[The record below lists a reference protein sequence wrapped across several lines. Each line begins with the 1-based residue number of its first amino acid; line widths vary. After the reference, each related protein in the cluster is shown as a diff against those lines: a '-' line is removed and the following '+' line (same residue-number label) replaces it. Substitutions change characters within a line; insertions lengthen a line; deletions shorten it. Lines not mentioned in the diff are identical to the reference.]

1 MGERRHELH
10 RFPWHVRDSGQLLL
24 VVAAG
29 VVLVASV
36 AQTAASGLHDVRFAV
51 AFGVLIAFGE
61 LLRLNLPGDR
71 ESAPIGTAGALA
83 YALLI
88 QVNKQ
93 LIVHSAWQVVTVT
106 AIGMIIGALPH
117 LAVGRPARVGGM
129 ASRLLCVAAVAFIFR
144 PLAGNPTVVKHWGVA
159 LALMTALVVLAL
171 LLEAVLTALLRV
183 DEQRARFRVALVDEM
198 RLQLPLGAA
207 VGASALLI
215 AFAAEV
221 MGLAALAVFTAP
233 LLVTQVAFRRY
244 AGIRATY
251 LQTVRALAKVTE
263 IGGYV
268 EPGHSERVSRLAVA
282 IGRELGIHEPE
293 LLELEYA
300 ALMHDIGQ
308 LSLAD
313 PIPGGATVLVSRADQ
328 QRIAELGADVIQQA
342 QVLGS
347 VADIVRRQNE
357 PYRDVDA
364 PPEVPRVPGVP
375 GVPGVLGVPA
385 QARRPEDDAGAGPPV
400 PGTPGVAQPVP
411 GTRSVAQPVP
421 GTPGPVPGTPGAH
434 RSDRPPSGHPRR
446 TVGPPL
452 ASRIIKAANAFD
464 DLVGSSLDPGR
475 AAAAVQQLRLDT
487 ASEYDPATV
496 EALSRVVTRRSVIQM

>member
-1 MGERRHELH
+1 MAERRHELR
-10 RFPWHVRDSGQLLL
+10 RFPWVRDSGLVLL

-36 AQTAASGLHDVRFAV
+36 AQTAVEGLTDPRIAV

-61 LLRLNLPGDR
+61 VLRLNLPGDR
-71 ESAPIGTAGALA
+71 ETAPIAMAGALA

-88 QVNKQ
+88 KVG
-93 LIVHSAWQVVTVT
+93 VHPVHHTAEQVVTIT
-106 AIGMIIGALPH
+106 AIGMIVGALPH
-117 LAVGRPARVGGM
+117 LAVGRPAKISSM
-129 ASRLLCVAAVAFIFR
+129 ASRLICVACVAFIFR
-144 PLAGNPTVVKHWGVA
+144 PLAGNGAVVRHWG
-159 LALMTALVVLAL
+159 LAFSLMTALAVVAL
-171 LLEAVLTALLRV
+171 LLEAVLTALVRV
-183 DEQRARFRVALVDEM
+183 DEQRARFLVALVDEM
-198 RLQLPLGAA
+198 RVQLPLGAA

-244 AGIRATY
+244 AGIRTTY
-251 LQTVRALAKVTE
+251 LQTVRALAKVAE

-282 IGRELGIHEPE
+282 VGRELGIHEPQ

-313 PIPGGATVLVSRADQ
+313 PIPGGATVLASRQDQ

-347 VADIVRRQNE
+347 VAEIVRRQNE
-357 PYRDVDA
+357 PYRGL
-364 PPEVPRVPGVP
+364 EVAHEGFS
-375 GVPGVLGVPA
+375 
-385 QARRPEDDAGAGPPV
+385 ARTGHAAGHQGRI
-400 PGTPGVAQPVP
+400 GDSTP
-411 GTRSVAQPVP
+411 S
-421 GTPGPVPGTPGAH
+421 
-434 RSDRPPSGHPRR
+434 
-446 TVGPPL
+446 GPPL
-452 ASRIIKAANAFD
+452 SSRIIKAVNAFD

-487 ASEYDPATV
+487 ASEYDPNAV
-496 EALSRVVTRRSVIQM
+496 EALSRVVNRRSVIQL

>member
-1 MGERRHELH
+1 
-10 RFPWHVRDSGQLLL
+10 
-24 VVAAG
+24 
-29 VVLVASV
+29 
-36 AQTAASGLHDVRFAV
+36 
-51 AFGVLIAFGE
+51 
-61 LLRLNLPGDR
+61 
-71 ESAPIGTAGALA
+71 
-83 YALLI
+83 
-88 QVNKQ
+88 
-93 LIVHSAWQVVTVT
+93 
-106 AIGMIIGALPH
+106 MIIGALPH
-117 LAVGRPARVGGM
+117 LAVGRPARVSGM
-129 ASRLLCVAAVAFIFR
+129 AARLLCIACVAYIFR
-144 PLAGNPTVVKHWGVA
+144 PLAGNSAVEKHWGLAV
-159 LALMTALVVLAL
+159 ALMTALTVIAL

-198 RLQLPLGAA
+198 RVQLPLGAA

-268 EPGHSERVSRLAVA
+268 EAGHSERVSRLAVA
-282 IGRELGIHEPE
+282 IGRELGIHEPQ

-308 LSLAD
+308 LSLHD
-313 PIPGGATVLVSRADQ
+313 PIPGGATVLVSRQDQ

-347 VADIVRRQNE
+347 VAEIVRRQNE

-364 PPEVPRVPGVP
+364 
-375 GVPGVLGVPA
+375 
-385 QARRPEDDAGAGPPV
+385 AGARNGFGPAGLQAP
-400 PGTPGVAQPVP
+400 
-411 GTRSVAQPVP
+411 S
-421 GTPGPVPGTPGAH
+421 
-434 RSDRPPSGHPRR
+434 SPP
-446 TVGPPL
+446 GPPL
-452 ASRIIKAANAFD
+452 SSRIIKAANAFD

-496 EALSRVVTRRSVIQM
+496 EALSRVVNRRSIVQM

>member
-1 MGERRHELH
+1 M
-10 RFPWHVRDSGQLLL
+10 
-24 VVAAG
+24 
-29 VVLVASV
+29 
-36 AQTAASGLHDVRFAV
+36 
-51 AFGVLIAFGE
+51 
-61 LLRLNLPGDR
+61 
-71 ESAPIGTAGALA
+71 
-83 YALLI
+83 
-88 QVNKQ
+88 
-93 LIVHSAWQVVTVT
+93 
-106 AIGMIIGALPH
+106 AI
-117 LAVGRPARVGGM
+117 
-129 ASRLLCVAAVAFIFR
+129 RLLCVACVAFIFR
-144 PLAGNPTVVKHWGVA
+144 PLAGNAAVARDWG
-159 LALMTALVVLAL
+159 LAFSLMTALAVLAL
-171 LLEAVLTALLRV
+171 LLEAVLTALMRV

-198 RLQLPLGAA
+198 RVQLPLGAA
-207 VGASALLI
+207 VGASGLLI

-282 IGRELGIHEPE
+282 IGRELGIHEPQ

-313 PIPGGATVLVSRADQ
+313 PIPGGATVLASRQDQ

-347 VADIVRRQNE
+347 VAEIVRRQNE
-357 PYRDVDA
+357 PYRGV
-364 PPEVPRVPGVP
+364 EVAHEGYRGRPGRLDRFGGEP
-375 GVPGVLGVPA
+375 
-385 QARRPEDDAGAGPPV
+385 
-400 PGTPGVAQPVP
+400 
-411 GTRSVAQPVP
+411 S
-421 GTPGPVPGTPGAH
+421 
-434 RSDRPPSGHPRR
+434 RPPMS
-446 TVGPPL
+446 
-452 ASRIIKAANAFD
+452 SRIIKAANAFD

-487 ASEYDPATV
+487 ASEYDPEAV
-496 EALSRVVTRRSVIQM
+496 EALSRVVNRRSVIQL